1 MGWRGYRR
9 ETHAR
14 PAPRKKVGY
23 SWDLMPGRGNSRI
36 QDIVRRAGLVDDL
49 QLRSALARWE
59 QWGGF
64 LPKILVELGFVN
76 EETMV
81 TAIAKAVGVPVLHL
95 GSTPRDGNAM
105 AKISDDFC
113 TQHGVFPVSLKDRV
127 LTLAMID
134 PTELSVIDAAGSKVG
149 ARVQPG
155 IATPTEVLA
164 AIARHYHGMS
174 TAIDYRNQAPRQSVR
189 MQEEQLLELDASA
202 PPPPNAG
209 SAGGAKSAYSDPLPP
224 APPPAPTTYSSE
236 SPLRPG
242 RAPSANTMLDEL
254 VGDPGDLDLTAD
266 ELKRVEA
273 VKTNQDKASAI
284 LRALEA
290 LLKEKGL
297 S

>member
-1 MGWRGYRR
+1 MP
-9 ETHAR
+9 ALQCR
-14 PAPRKKVGY
+14 P
-23 SWDLMPGRGNSRI
+23 MPGRGTSRI
-36 QDIVRRAGLVDDL
+36 QDIVRRAGLVDDM
-49 QLRSALARWE
+49 QLKSALARWE

-81 TAIAKAVGVPVLHL
+81 TALGKALGVPVLRL
-95 GSTPRDGNAM
+95 GSAPKDSVAL

-113 TQHGVFPVSLKDRV
+113 TQHGVFPVSLRDRV

-134 PTELSVIDAAGSKVG
+134 PTDLSVMDAAGSKAG

-174 TAIDYRNQAPRQSVR
+174 TSIDYRNQAPRQSVR
-189 MQEEQLLELDASA
+189 MAEEQLLELDSSA
-202 PPPPNAG
+202 PPPPEGRASSSGG
-209 SAGGAKSAYSDPLPP
+209 SSAYSDPLPP
-224 APPPAPTTYSSE
+224 PPPPAPTTSGDDHSL
-236 SPLRPG
+236 SPG
-242 RAPSANTMLDEL
+242 RAPGANTMLDEL
-254 VGDPGDLDLTAD
+254 VGDPRDLDLSPE
-266 ELKRVEA
+266 ELRRVEA
-273 VKTNQDKASAI
+273 VKVNQDKASAI